1 MSPTEPPMSIY
12 GTVPADQVSIYGTLP
27 RQYGRMAA
35 SEFAPFAYATL
46 RKNQLA
52 SRPSL
57 EDYFKQDRR
66 NDKSAP
72 ESESDTSSLKEK
84 LSEENM
90 ARITRG
96 VTFQNLRY
104 STLPVQNTL
113 YVRCT
118 VYT

>member
-12 GTVPADQVSIYGTLP
+12 GTVPGDQVSIYGTLP
-27 RQYGRMAA
+27 RQFGRMAT

-57 EDYFKQDRR
+57 EEYFKQDQR
-66 NDKSAP
+66 NNESAP

-84 LSEENM
+84 LSDENM

-104 STLPVQNTL
+104 STLPVQYIL
-113 YVRCT
+113 YVHPT
-118 VYT
+118 V